1 MCAFLMCE
9 LLVEPAHLPNGAT
22 MTDGFLNID
31 STGISRHVSLAWGH
45 HSDRTDDIPAGYLR
59 TAIGWL
65 PIAVILA
72 AAGCLLLNQARELA
86 PAGSVHLAAAVL
98 AKPAPVGPTVGL
110 AKETSFDPAISEAI
124 VPEQPAPVDR
134 LTISS
139 QSWRRGGLGSNAMV
153 TMTLR
158 NDNGYAV
165 KDINIACAFLRL
177 DGSHLTDR
185 SRVINDVVNM
195 KSRKTFARLHIG
207 FVNVNAARARCSLVA
222 ASHI

>member
-1 MCAFLMCE
+1 
-9 LLVEPAHLPNGAT
+9 

-45 HSDRTDDIPAGYLR
+45 HSDRTDDMPASYLR

-65 PIAVILA
+65 PIAVIVA
-72 AAGCLLLNQARELA
+72 AAGLLLLNQAREQS
-86 PAGSVHLAAAVL
+86 PAGSVHLAAAAS
-98 AKPAPVGPTVGL
+98 AKPASISPTVGL
-110 AKETSFDPAISEAI
+110 ARETSFNPAISEAI
-124 VPEQPAPVDR
+124 VPAQPAPVDR

-139 QSWRRGGLGSNAMV
+139 QSWRRGGLGSNALV

-165 KDINIACAFLRL
+165 KDINIACAFMRP

-185 SRVINDVVNM
+185 SRLVSDVVNM
-195 KSRKTFARLHIG
+195 KSRKTLTRLHVG
-207 FVNVNAARARCSLVA
+207 FVNVNAARVKCSLVA

>member
-1 MCAFLMCE
+1 
-9 LLVEPAHLPNGAT
+9 

-45 HSDRTDDIPAGYLR
+45 HSDRTDDMPASYLR

-65 PIAVILA
+65 PIAVIVA
-72 AAGCLLLNQARELA
+72 AAGLLLLNQARERGS
-86 PAGSVHLAAAVL
+86 AGPMHLAAAAS
-98 AKPAPVGPTVGL
+98 AKPASISPTVGL
-110 AKETSFDPAISEAI
+110 ARETSFNPAISEAI
-124 VPEQPAPVDR
+124 VPAQPAPVDR

-139 QSWRRGGLGSNAMV
+139 QSWRRGGLGSNALV

-165 KDINIACAFLRL
+165 KDINIACAFMRP

-185 SRVINDVVNM
+185 SRLVSDVVNM
-195 KSRKTFARLHIG
+195 KSRKTLTRLHVG
-207 FVNVNAARARCSLVA
+207 FVNVNAARVKCSLVA

>member
-1 MCAFLMCE
+1 
-9 LLVEPAHLPNGAT
+9 

-31 STGISRHVSLAWGH
+31 STGIGGRVSLAWGH
-45 HSDRTDDIPAGYLR
+45 HSDRTDDMPASYLR

-65 PIAVILA
+65 PIALIAATAGWLLVNQVREQAPAGTRLA
-72 AAGCLLLNQARELA
+72 AATSVI
-86 PAGSVHLAAAVL
+86 PASVD
-98 AKPAPVGPTVGL
+98 PTVGL
-110 AKETSFDPAISEAI
+110 AMESSFNPAISEAI
-124 VPEQPAPVDR
+124 VPAQPAPVDR

-139 QSWRRGGLGSNAMV
+139 QSWRRGGLGSNALV

-165 KDINIACAFLRL
+165 KDINIACAFQRA

-195 KSRKTFARLHIG
+195 KSRKTFARLHVG
-207 FVNVNAARARCSLVA
+207 FVNVNATKAKCSLVA

>member
-1 MCAFLMCE
+1 
-9 LLVEPAHLPNGAT
+9 
-22 MTDGFLNID
+22 MTDGFLTID
-31 STGISRHVSLAWGH
+31 STGIGRHVSLAWGH
-45 HSDRTDDIPAGYLR
+45 HSDRADDMPASNLR

-72 AAGCLLLNQARELA
+72 AAGLLLLNQAREQSS
-86 PAGSVHLAAAVL
+86 AGPMHLAASAS
-98 AKPAPVGPTVGL
+98 AKPASISPTVGL
-110 AKETSFDPAISEAI
+110 ARDTSFNPAISEAI
-124 VPEQPAPVDR
+124 VPAQPAPVDR

-139 QSWRRGGLGSNAMV
+139 QSWRRGGLGSNALV

-165 KDINIACAFLRL
+165 KDINIACAFTRP

-185 SRVINDVVNM
+185 SRLINDVVNM
-195 KSRKTFARLHIG
+195 KSRKTFARLHVG
-207 FVNVNAARARCSLVA
+207 FVNVNAAKAKCSLVA

>member
-1 MCAFLMCE
+1 
-9 LLVEPAHLPNGAT
+9 

-31 STGISRHVSLAWGH
+31 STGITRHVSFVWGH
-45 HSDRTDDIPAGYLR
+45 HPDCADGMSENRVR
-59 TAIGWL
+59 TAVGWL
-65 PIAVILA
+65 PIAMIVMA
-72 AAGCLLLNQARELA
+72 VGWLLLSHARG
-86 PAGSVHLAAAVL
+86 PAAVAGPMPPTATIP
-98 AKPAPVGPTVGL
+98 AKPGSASLTVGS
-110 AKETSFDPAISEAI
+110 SFNPANSEAI

-139 QSWRRGGLGSNAMV
+139 QSWRRGGLGSNAFV

-165 KDINIACAFLRL
+165 KDIDIACAFSRP

-185 SRVINDVVNM
+185 SRVISDVINM
-195 KSRKTFARLHIG
+195 KSRKTFVRLHVG
-207 FVNVNAARARCSLVA
+207 FVNVNAAKAKCSPVS